1 MPIVALDPTSGP
13 VDPDVADPRP
23 GASGEAR
30 RLAPRPASLTGQRL
44 GIVVNGLGYC
54 ERFLDRLGELLLA
67 DGELTGVVKVVKSS
81 VSVPPEPGDWSRLTE
96 GATVAITG
104 FGG

>member
-1 MPIVALDPTSGP
+1 MAIVALDPTSGP
-13 VDPDVADPRP
+13 IDPGPD
-23 GASGEAR
+23 GARSAR
-30 RLAPRPASLTGQRL
+30 RLARRPSSLQGQRL
-44 GIVVNGLGYC
+44 GIVVNGLGYS
-54 ERFLDRLGELLLA
+54 ERFLDQLAAELLA
-67 DGELTGVVKVVKSS
+67 DGELAGLVKVVKSS

>member
-13 VDPDVADPRP
+13 IDPAD
-23 GASGEAR
+23 AR
-30 RLAPRPASLTGQRL
+30 RLAPRPNSLAGQRL

-67 DGELTGVVKVVKSS
+67 DGELLGVVKVVKSS
-81 VSVPPEPGDWSRLTE
+81 VSVAPEPGDWARLTE

>member
-13 VDPDVADPRP
+13 VDPTD
-23 GASGEAR
+23 AR
-30 RLAPRPASLTGQRL
+30 RLAPRPVSLTGQRL

-54 ERFLDRLGELLLA
+54 DRFLDRLGELLLA
-67 DGELTGVVKVVKSS
+67 DGELDGVVKVVKSS
-81 VSVPPEPGDWSRLTE
+81 VSVPPEPDDWARLTE

>member
-1 MPIVALDPTSGP
+1 MTIVALDPTSGP
-13 VDPDVADPRP
+13 VEPTT
-23 GASGEAR
+23 ER
-30 RLAPRPASLTGQRL
+30 RLATRPTSLAGQRL
-44 GIVVNGLGYC
+44 GVVVNGLGFC
-54 ERFLDRLGELLLA
+54 ERFFDALADELLATTDL
-67 DGELTGVVKVVKSS
+67 EGVVKVVKSS

>member
-1 MPIVALDPTSGP
+1 MAIVALDPTSGP
-13 VDPDVADPRP
+13 VDPGPDVKD
-23 GASGEAR
+23 AR
-30 RLAPRPASLTGQRL
+30 RLAARPPSLTGQRL

-67 DGELTGVVKVVKSS
+67 DGELDGVVKVVKSS
-81 VSVPPEPGDWSRLTE
+81 VSVPPEPDDWARLTE